1 MEIIIWIFKGLLAAL
16 FIFSGLNKLIFPK
29 PKLLDKGMKGLINIE
44 EKQIKIIGVLEVLGA
59 IGLILPSLLHIYPI
73 LTGISALCLGLTMI
87 VAIRIHLQLKLPIL
101 PNIIILALC
110 ILVTYW
116 TFM

>member
-1 MEIIIWIFKGLLAAL
+1 MEITMWIVKGLLAML
-16 FIFSGLNKLIFPK
+16 FIFAGLNKLFLPK
-29 PKLLDKGMKGLINIE
+29 PKLIDKGMKGLINIE
-44 EKQIKIIGVLEVLGA
+44 EHQIKIIGVLEVLGV

-87 VAIRIHLQLKLPIL
+87 VAIRIHSQLKLSIL

-110 ILVTYW
+110 ISVAYW